1 MFEWL
6 KKIFRDERDMKIFY
20 QKIRLTDDEIAII
33 KNFYKVR
40 SPKIKAILADLII
53 DTWIIRDEYEKLLI
67 SRIDW
72 KTLEDID
79 DEKYNRKVRVK
90 LSELKGRVDRVIKL
104 TKELDSQIELSLL
117 SKAIK
122 DYLEDSIYK
131 IFPDIRTA
139 TGLKIINLLKVN
151 SFPR

>member
-53 DTWIIRDEYEKLLI
+53 DTEIIRDEYEKLLI

-131 IFPDIRTA
+131 RFPDIRTA
-139 TGLKIINLLKVN
+139 TELKIIK
-151 SFPR
+151 